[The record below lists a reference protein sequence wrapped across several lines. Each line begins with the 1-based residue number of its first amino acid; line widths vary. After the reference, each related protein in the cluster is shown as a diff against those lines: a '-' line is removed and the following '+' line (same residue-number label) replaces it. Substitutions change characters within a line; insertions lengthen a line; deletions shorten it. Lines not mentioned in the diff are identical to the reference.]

1 MAINTNTG
9 TTGTGYKTENV
20 SNSVALI
27 VYPWNEAYALQQRR
41 EGILQIDL
49 STRPAVSITKGL
61 TYTGFTRNKRVGSME
76 IIYSGYVDKTVIRV
90 GNWTVLKTSSN
101 GTISDPL
108 KEGITR
114 FIGQI
119 YKITTSY
126 TTDKSAGHRRRV
138 IKISIREWSH
148 LLFCPVR
155 FDPYAVAGQSFS
167 SVVQT
172 VDSTAALAS
181 TPKPWL
187 PNYLNQQQLT
197 NAPLDM
203 KPEQIQKSEIAVTS
217 HESKVDTPRDVIQ
230 DINMLFSK
238 YRQPF
243 AYVTGILSLVSN
255 MNGATD
261 SVLSVINQQDVK
273 EVTEAM
279 KDHFKTVSKMPAI
292 PTQLVKDHIYTSS
305 DLTSYDPTSPF
316 STGFIWYLAGVQ
328 KWDQNSQ
335 VYDPETGLYKLADY
349 RNRNMAD
356 LVYKPTEAFRPGVLI
371 DPSMIT
377 SGMSVLEAI
386 GNICESTA
394 YDFYTDIIYVEDGGV
409 IKAAPILVVR
419 DIPFSIREY
428 RRVFP
433 KTTSDR
439 FKWTMYDSL
448 PQLTI
453 RPSSIT
459 DINTDTDMLSSSNYF
474 RVVPNTMGI
483 MTGATQS
490 FATFNGTAVIPSVQ
504 YRFGGK
510 EMVASTFSSTVMPEA
525 EGSLPQIENDWFR
538 ELRDR
543 LVEWHANAHLWM
555 SATIAVK
562 DSDYLYSVGSN
573 IRIPMG
579 VNKPILIGHID
590 AVDYRI
596 KIDDAGLVQNQV
608 ILTIS
613 RLGMQDPGDKSDYNG
628 AVVPLPPDASVD
640 LMNVE
645 ATDVSG
651 LMLMYQAER
660 PA

>member
-1 MAINTNTG
+1 MVANTSG
-9 TTGTGYKTENV
+9 SSTTASFRTENI
-20 SNSVALI
+20 SNSVALV

-49 STRPAVSITKGL
+49 STRPPVSITQGL
-61 TYTGFTRNKRVGSME
+61 TYTGFSRNKKVGSME
-76 IIYSGYVDKTVIRV
+76 IVYSGYVDKSVIRV
-90 GNWTVLKTSSN
+90 GNWVVYKTSSN
-101 GTISDPL
+101 GVIVDPL
-108 KEGITR
+108 KQGIVR

-119 YKITTSY
+119 YKVDTSY
-126 TTDKSAGHRRRV
+126 THDKSAGHRRRA
-138 IKISIREWSH
+138 IKISVREWSH

-172 VDSTAALAS
+172 VDSTAALSAPS
-181 TPKPWL
+181 KPWL

-197 NAPLDM
+197 NAPLDL
-203 KPEQIQKSEIAVTS
+203 KPEQIHKSEIPVQS

-230 DINMLFSK
+230 DINMLFVK

-243 AYVTGILSLVSN
+243 AYVTSILSLVSN
-255 MNGATD
+255 MNNATD

-279 KDHFKTVSKMPAI
+279 KDHFKTVAKMPAI

-305 DLTSYDPTSPF
+305 DPTSYDPVSPF
-316 STGFIWYLAGVQ
+316 STGFIWYLSGVQ
-328 KWDQNSQ
+328 KWDQNSSI
-335 VYDPETGLYKLADY
+335 YDSATGLYKLQDY
-349 RNRNMAD
+349 RNKNMAD
-356 LVYKPTEAFRPGVLI
+356 LVYKPSEAFRPGALI

-377 SGMSVLEAI
+377 SGMSVIDAI
-386 GNICESTA
+386 NSICESTA
-394 YDFYTDIIYVEDGGV
+394 YDFYTDLIYVNDGGV

-419 DIPFSIREY
+419 DIPFSIKEY
-428 RRVFP
+428 RRIFP

-459 DINTDTDMLSSSNYF
+459 DITTSTDMLASSNYF
-474 RVVPNTMGI
+474 RVVPNTMGV
-483 MTGATQS
+483 MVGATQS

-510 EMVASTFSSTVMPEA
+510 EMVATTFSSSIMPEA
-525 EGSLPQIENDWFR
+525 EGNLPQIENDWFR

-543 LVEWHANAHLWM
+543 LVEWHSNAHLWM
-555 SATIAVK
+555 SATISVK

-573 IRIPMG
+573 IRIPLG
-579 VNKPILIGHID
+579 NNKPILVGHIEG
-590 AVDYRI
+590 VDYRVR
-596 KIDDAGLVQNQV
+596 IDDAGLIQNQV
-608 ILTIS
+608 ILTIT

-628 AVVPLPPDASVD
+628 AIVPLPPDASVD
-640 LMNVE
+640 LLNTE